1 VSIAR
6 PKDLR
11 NMSSED
17 VQKKLD
23 DVQAELIRQM
33 GKKTAGGA
41 PENPGRMKELR
52 RTVARI
58 ITIQREMAKSE
69 KPKAVKKTTPAEKK
83 EEKPKQVK
91 KAAEGKK

>member
-6 PKDLR
+6 AKDLR
-11 NMSSED
+11 KMSPGD

-23 DVQAELIRQM
+23 EVQAELIRQM
-33 GKKTAGGA
+33 GKKTSGGA

-58 ITIQREMAKSE
+58 ITIQKEAEEES
-69 KPKAVKKTTPAEKK
+69 KPKEKLKTEKKTEKK
-83 EEKPKQVK
+83 GEKK
-91 KAAEGKK
+91 K